1 MRQVVQPADQPA
13 QVTTRVTIRVDEQ
26 IDLHTVDDGLPIPT
40 IRHEPDLPVT
50 GSIRSAVHT
59 SPVQALWR
67 GDRPDR
73 TITRDYGAPRTGTTR
88 ATDRSCWRSS
98 TVSSRLPWWSSC
110 SRARCSP
117 NM

>member
-40 IRHEPDLPVT
+40 IRHEPDLPIT
-50 GSIRSAVHT
+50 ASIRSAVHT
-59 SPVQALWR
+59 SPLQALWR

-73 TITRDYGAPRTGTTR
+73 TIDDAITVPHGPGRPGQRIETAGGIRRCRT
-88 ATDRSCWRSS
+88 A
-98 TVSSRLPWWSSC
+98 
-110 SRARCSP
+110 
-117 NM
+117 